1 MLRQTIRHR
10 IVSRITFYFCVI
22 TLLWLMDKATQA
34 YHQSLPQD
42 PAAQQIH
49 QIMGT
54 IAR

>member
-10 IVSRITFYFCVI
+10 IISRITFYASVV

-34 YHQSLPQD
+34 YNQSFATD